1 MAKLVAPPSNSPS
14 DSADTSEKRSDR
26 TSIPNWDDGSAPV
39 IGRQPNLTA
48 GFFATQPLDCGLYVV
63 ATPIGNLMDITF
75 RAIDVLR
82 QADVIACEDTRVT
95 GKLLKHYGISTRM
108 IVYNDHSG
116 PKARPLLLAD
126 LKAGKRIALV
136 SDAGTP
142 LISDPGYK
150 LVSECAENGIRIIPI
165 PGASAMLA
173 GLVTSGLPTDKV
185 LYAGFLPSK
194 QKARRSS
201 IQDLAAINATLVFYE
216 TGPRLRATLA
226 DLATHLGPRPAT
238 VARELTKLFEEITR
252 DTLPG
257 LAKSYSA
264 KPDVKGE
271 VVILVGPPVD
281 SITFNADE
289 TEAAILDALETM
301 SIRDAAATVA
311 DLTGQPKRAIYAQ
324 ALHLKKK
331 MHVPKSESMNN
342 DDS

>member
-1 MAKLVAPPSNSPS
+1 MVS
-14 DSADTSEKRSDR
+14 
-26 TSIPNWDDGSAPV
+26 
-39 IGRQPNLTA
+39 
-48 GFFATQPLDCGLYVV
+48 
-63 ATPIGNLMDITF
+63 TPIGNLMDITF
-75 RAIDVLR
+75 RAIDVLG

-116 PKARPLLLAD
+116 PKTRPLLLAD
-126 LKAGKRIALV
+126 LKAGKRVALV

-194 QKARRSS
+194 QKARQSS
-201 IQDLAAINATLVFYE
+201 IKALAGINATLVFYE
-216 TGPRLRATLA
+216 TGPRLAATLA
-226 DLATHLGPRPAT
+226 DLAEHLGSRAAT

-252 DTLPG
+252 DNLPI
-257 LAKSYSA
+257 LAKSYNA

-271 VVILVGPPVD
+271 VIILVGPPLASVIFD
-281 SITFNADE
+281 TED
-289 TEAAILDALETM
+289 TEAAILNALETM
-301 SIRDAAATVA
+301 SVRDAAAAVA
-311 DLTGQPKRAIYAQ
+311 DLTGQPRRVIYAH
-324 ALHLKKK
+324 ALQLKNKSSKK
-331 MHVPKSESMNN
+331 M
-342 DDS
+342 